1 MFITKKYLNN
11 KLYNILVKRGIQK
24 IAYRG
29 PGLQYKIR
37 KGTINNRTGDSYVIT
52 VPRII
57 AEQFSGCFLRI
68 CVNNNV
74 ITMQSGCKIMASDI
88 DENQWGGQFG
98 MRKVYDK
105 DGRLHLI
112 K

>member
-1 MFITKKYLNN
+1 
-11 KLYNILVKRGIQK
+11 
-24 IAYRG
+24 
-29 PGLQYKIR
+29 
-37 KGTINNRTGDSYVIT
+37 
-52 VPRII
+52 
-57 AEQFSGCFLRI
+57 
-68 CVNNNV
+68 
-74 ITMQSGCKIMASDI
+74 MQSGCKIMASDI